1 MAFAG
6 GIEPR
11 MDATRGRAGNGSW
24 WQLSGASDR
33 RQARRDIL
41 VLLLSLS
48 GLAGLALASP
58 FREVGL
64 EWLFLILL
72 ALIADWMPISL
83 GEGLR
88 LRFVAPFLV
97 AVAVTMGPVAA
108 VITDVT
114 ALVAAMFGMRLVAD
128 GSAHSAARELVRS
141 LAISVL
147 AAGAY
152 WLVVKGDPS
161 APLMLM
167 AGGTVLVLVHTG
179 AHVLF
184 PLEGRRWKI
193 HPLAEMR
200 PSISLVAIYV
210 LLAVAAAVLAMS
222 GSVAG
227 CLLLFGPILALRRYL
242 EVKLRMQAASYQA
255 VTTLAMMLQ
264 HAHPYTH
271 RHLERVA
278 SFSEE
283 VALRLGLDR
292 ARALRVHRAAVLH
305 DIGKIAVDEDILD
318 LPRKLTTEEFAHV
331 QLHAEFGG
339 QILEPVDEFREES
352 RWIRY
357 HHERPDG
364 RGYPE
369 GLLDPEIPIESKII
383 AVVDAF
389 DAMTGGM
396 EGRDGRP
403 FKEPMSVEAALAE
416 LDRCAGTQ
424 FDYRVVTAFRA
435 VVEGGR

>member
-1 MAFAG
+1 
-6 GIEPR
+6 
-11 MDATRGRAGNGSW
+11 MDATRGRPSNGSW
-24 WQLSGASDR
+24 WQFRGGRDR
-33 RQARRDIL
+33 RQARNDL
-41 VLLLSLS
+41 ALLLISLAA
-48 GLAGLALASP
+48 LAGLATASP
-58 FREVGL
+58 IREVGI

-72 ALIADWMPISL
+72 AMIADWMPITL
-83 GEGLR
+83 GAGLR

-97 AVAVTMGPVAA
+97 AVAVSMGPVAA
-108 VITDVT
+108 VLTDAT
-114 ALVAAMFGMRLVAD
+114 ALAAAMFGMRLASD
-128 GSAHSAARELVRS
+128 STPNSAAREMVRS
-141 LAISVL
+141 FAISTA

-152 WLVVKGDPS
+152 WLVVKSDLGS
-161 APLMLM
+161 PLLLI
-167 AGGTVLVLVHTG
+167 AGGTVLVFVHTG
-179 AHVLF
+179 AHMLF
-184 PLEGRRWKI
+184 PAEGRTWRI

-200 PSISLVAIYV
+200 PSLSLASIYV
-210 LLAVAAAVLAMS
+210 LLAVAASVLAM
-222 GSVAG
+222 GDALGWCV
-227 CLLLFGPILALRRYL
+227 LLFGPILALRRYI
-242 EVKLRMQAASYQA
+242 EVKLRIQAASYQA

-292 ARALRVHRAAVLH
+292 ARARRVHRAAVLH

-331 QLHAEFGG
+331 QRHAELGG

-403 FKEPMSVEAALAE
+403 FKEPMSVPDALAE

-424 FDYRVVTAFRA
+424 FDFRVVNAFRA